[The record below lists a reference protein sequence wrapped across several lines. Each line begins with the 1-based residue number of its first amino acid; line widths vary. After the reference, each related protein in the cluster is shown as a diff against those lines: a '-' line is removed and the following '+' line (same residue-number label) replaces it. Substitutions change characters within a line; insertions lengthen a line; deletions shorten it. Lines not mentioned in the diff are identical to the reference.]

1 MTTTIWQT
9 ITTITLPHPLADSQL
24 LDLFD
29 RLGQHGASISPNE
42 DNTVLQ
48 IALAVDSDT
57 ATNAI
62 DETIRILH
70 DDGNLTEFTIT
81 NLTVRTWEET
91 RTAINTPVFPKV
103 VGYAE
108 IAKLAGVTRQRA
120 YQFPQIESFPK
131 PVIETAQGPLFTE
144 SAILAWLETRDTKPG
159 RPRKTVKKD

>member
-1 MTTTIWQT
+1 MTTTWQT
-9 ITTITLPHPLADSQL
+9 ITTITLPHPHTDDQL

-29 RLGQHGASISPNE
+29 KLGQHGASISPNE
-42 DNTVLQ
+42 DNSILQ

-57 ATNAI
+57 ATAAI

-70 DDGNLTEFTIT
+70 NDGGLSDFTIT
-81 NLTVRTWEET
+81 SLTVRTWEET
-91 RTAINTPVFPKV
+91 VKTVNDPMFPKV

-120 YQFPQIESFPK
+120 YQFPQIDTFPK

-144 SAILAWLETRDTKPG
+144 TAILAWLETRDAKPG
-159 RPRKTVKKD
+159 RPRKTAKKD

>member
-1 MTTTIWQT
+1 MTTTWQT
-9 ITTITLPHPLADSQL
+9 ITTITLPHPLDDSQL
-24 LDLFD
+24 LSLFD
-29 RLGQHGASISPNE
+29 KLGQHGASISPNE
-42 DNTVLQ
+42 DNSILQ
-48 IALAVDSDT
+48 IALAVDSST
-57 ATNAI
+57 ATDAM

-70 DDGNLTEFTIT
+70 EDGRLNDFTIT

-91 RTAINTPVFPKV
+91 VKTINDPVFPKV

-144 SAILAWLETRDTKPG
+144 TAILAWLETRDTKPG